1 MGGGGW
7 GVGGVDSTRAWSRS
21 ERIMAS
27 NSETVTIE
35 RGAIDYYISKEGG
48 KERERLVSL
57 ARNVS
62 DGVRRKHGADAARE
76 RR

>member
-1 MGGGGW
+1 
-7 GVGGVDSTRAWSRS
+7 
-21 ERIMAS
+21 MAS